1 MSEEKKDYSS
11 TLNLPKTDFPMRGGL
26 PQKEPQILKDVFEN
40 GLYEKIF
47 KNNEGH
53 EEFVL
58 HDGPP
63 YANGDIH
70 VGHALNKI
78 LKDIIVRYQVLNG
91 HNAQYIP
98 GCDIHGL
105 PIEHSFT

>member
-1 MSEEKKDYSS
+1 MSKDENDKKDYSN

-40 GLYEKIF
+40 DLYKKCL

-53 EEFVL
+53 KHFVL

-63 YANGDIH
+63 YANGEIH
-70 VGHALNKI
+70 AGHAL
-78 LKDIIVRYQVLNG
+78 
-91 HNAQYIP
+91 
-98 GCDIHGL
+98 
-105 PIEHSFT
+105 